1 MTPCEQT
8 IVYWW
13 GEQVPT
19 EEIAAA
25 LGCSSAAIRDEIR
38 RLRRKGVQIP
48 LRERTHEPA
57 QSDAPRVGTPYDQMM
72 AGIWRAGEQEAMRP

>member
-1 MTPCEQT
+1 MTSREQQ
-8 IVYWW
+8 IVKWW

-25 LGCSSAAIRDEIR
+25 LGCSPSEVRTEIR
-38 RLRRKGVQIP
+38 NLRRKGVQIP

-57 QSDAPRVGTPYDQMM
+57 RNSPRVGTPYEQMM
-72 AGIWRAGEQEAMRP
+72 AGTWKAVA